1 MTPALGFPTLKRSRT
16 FPTLSDAERLSGL
29 GGCEFSVRR
38 RRARCV
44 RVTGH
49 LTGSLEN
56 DGRRLSNQNSTDLPT
71 AGFLTSLIGRDG
83 YLRLTPALWN
93 VVPRGR
99 SAPERELRAEQGP
112 LELGSCSGMTDSGVD
127 LAGPAESFGGM
138 PAGLLLSGRVRPSR
152 RALATVVFRCQLKI
166 RGMKCQ
172 VQ

>member
-1 MTPALGFPTLKRSRT
+1 MQSASRV
-16 FPTLSDAERLSGL
+16 F

-71 AGFLTSLIGRDG
+71 AGFLTSLIGRYG

-127 LAGPAESFGGM
+127 LGLGREFRRSAGGAPSVRAGTAQPPSLGHGGL
-138 PAGLLLSGRVRPSR
+138 PVSIENPSH
-152 RALATVVFRCQLKI
+152 AVPGAMINDFEC
-166 RGMKCQ
+166 
-172 VQ
+172 